1 MKRYL
6 LALLTLCISALMTY
20 AVVKTELTTPD
31 LTEIASATA
40 DENSQYYYPRLL
52 KHFMSNDTTMTDT
65 DYQYFY
71 YGTLFQEDY
80 DPYRPSVN
88 PALQKELIPIYAKEK
103 RSRIERQKMLDYA
116 MQALEDNPV
125 DLQQLTNRIYV
136 YEQNGKY
143 DRAKI
148 WQHKLNHLLL
158 VIASSGNGQSAE
170 SAWIVVYPRHEYDF
184 LNLYGMTATAQEFQ
198 PPFYDRITVT
208 SKSGNTPTNYYF
220 NIGEILNQYYLKHL
234 SEQSK

>member
-1 MKRYL
+1 
-6 LALLTLCISALMTY
+6 MTY

-88 PALQKELIPIYAKEK
+88 PALQKELIPIYSKEK
-103 RSRIERQKMLDYA
+103 RSRIERQKMLD
-116 MQALEDNPV
+116 
-125 DLQQLTNRIYV
+125 
-136 YEQNGKY
+136 
-143 DRAKI
+143 
-148 WQHKLNHLLL
+148 
-158 VIASSGNGQSAE
+158 
-170 SAWIVVYPRHEYDF
+170 
-184 LNLYGMTATAQEFQ
+184 
-198 PPFYDRITVT
+198 
-208 SKSGNTPTNYYF
+208 
-220 NIGEILNQYYLKHL
+220 
-234 SEQSK
+234 